1 MAIISVPLSLLA
13 FRCEENGV
21 VEESLA
27 GCVTRRTSS
36 AVFVDSQHP
45 DCPAWLVAP
54 KGLGDIT
61 AETLTAVGITKQRV
75 SRMLGRPC
83 KCPKRQQALNEL
95 GRKFGIG

>member
-1 MAIISVPLSLLA
+1 MAIISVPFSL
-13 FRCEENGV
+13 FTSRCDENGV
-21 VEESLA
+21 TEESLA

-61 AETLTAVGITKQRV
+61 AEALTAVGITKERV

-83 KCPKRQQALNEL
+83 NCKKRQQAMNEW
-95 GRKFGIG
+95 GKAFGIG